1 MASNRSYAHTK
12 IIVQEIIKK
21 KKKKKIANNLTIV
34 HYHVQ
39 YSTPSFCGIHDEIVE
54 LKFTHLCLK
63 GK

>member
-12 IIVQEIIKK
+12 IIVQEI

>member
-21 KKKKKIANNLTIV
+21 IKKKFANNLTIV

>member
-12 IIVQEIIKK
+12 IIVQEIKK